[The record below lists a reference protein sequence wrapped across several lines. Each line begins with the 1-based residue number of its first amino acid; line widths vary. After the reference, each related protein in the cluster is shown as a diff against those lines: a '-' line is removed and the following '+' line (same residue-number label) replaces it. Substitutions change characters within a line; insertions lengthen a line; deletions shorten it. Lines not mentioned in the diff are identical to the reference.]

1 MMGQKLEEI
10 ERFMRYFY
18 NGLRFVC
25 AVTEAS
31 TEPPVLR
38 PIEWREGIDRE
49 AYYFFGDII
58 SDDVTDEDIF
68 LRYGV
73 EAACTV
79 DGMFFE
85 ADKEQRVILAKK
97 ILYFVAPALCCKYFK
112 ISDFSLILYRR
123 KYEKHEKI
131 VVNWGDWVAFND
143 NDADFAGRWAN
154 ALRMFLNG
162 ADFLL
167 RLGRIFTDYEI
178 DIESIYNTMEKSVYI
193 PGYELLPV
201 GVFMLPGI
209 EELDWRA
216 LCLKLEQANSIKPCG
231 TSHGGNVPYVKAKAV
246 PGATTKA
253 QCDVLGAL
261 LRAGGFDM
269 PDNTKFAAFISW
281 LCGGTATNIRQRGF
295 YGELSEKDIETIK
308 EKCSLIGLKYERGRV
323 SRSSC

>member
-1 MMGQKLEEI
+1 MGQKLEEI

-38 PIEWREGIDRE
+38 HIEWREEINRE
-49 AYYFFGDII
+49 AYDFFGDII
-58 SDDVTDEDIF
+58 FDVGTVEE
-68 LRYGV
+68 LSRYGV

-97 ILYFVAPALCCKYFK
+97 ILYLVAPALCCKYFK
-112 ISDFSLILYRR
+112 ISDFLLILYQKIAVNFDDYFVFDRGKGFDFNGRR
-123 KYEKHEKI
+123 
-131 VVNWGDWVAFND
+131 F
-143 NDADFAGRWAN
+143 N
-154 ALRMFLNG
+154 ALRMFFNG
-162 ADFLL
+162 TDFLL

-178 DIESIYNTMEKSVYI
+178 DIESIYNAMGKSIYF
-193 PGYELLPV
+193 PGHELLPV
-201 GVFMLPGI
+201 GVFMLPDI

-216 LCLKLEQANSIKPCG
+216 LCLKLEQANSIEACG
-231 TSHGGNVPYVKAKAV
+231 VSHGGNVPHVKAKAV

>member
-1 MMGQKLEEI
+1 MMGQKLEAI

-38 PIEWREGIDRE
+38 PIEWREEIDRK

-58 SDDVTDEDIF
+58 SDVETDEDKF

-79 DGMFFE
+79 DGIFFE

-97 ILYFVAPALCCKYFK
+97 ILHLVAPALCCKYFK
-112 ISDFSLILYRR
+112 ISDFFLVLYRR
-123 KYEKHEKI
+123 RYEKI
-131 VVNWGDWVAFND
+131 VVDFADWEALND
-143 NDADFAGRWAN
+143 NDADFVERWVN
-154 ALRMFLNG
+154 ALRMFFNG

-178 DIESIYNTMEKSVYI
+178 DIESIYNAMEKSVYI

-209 EELDWRA
+209 EALDWSA
-216 LCLKLEQANSIKPCG
+216 LGLKLEQTNSIESCG
-231 TSHGGNVPYVKAKAV
+231 TSHGGNVPHVKAKAV